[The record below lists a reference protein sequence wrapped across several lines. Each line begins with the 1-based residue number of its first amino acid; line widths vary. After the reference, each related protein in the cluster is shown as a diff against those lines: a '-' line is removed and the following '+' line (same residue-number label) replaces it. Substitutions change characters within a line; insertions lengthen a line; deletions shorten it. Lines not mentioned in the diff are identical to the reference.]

1 MINPIIKDI
10 ENSPIKI
17 RFYSKKG
24 GVSKGQYASL
34 NSGFG
39 SDDLEENIAENRHR
53 VADDIGV
60 LPEKLLSVSQY
71 HSADIVDVKQPWE
84 RMQTPKADGMITD
97 QSNIGLGILT
107 ADCGPVLFADAKN
120 AIIGAVHSGWRGTVA
135 GINEHMIEKMLEKGA
150 ERASIRA
157 FLGPM
162 IAQASYEV
170 GEDVRQQVIAH
181 NRLHDDLFL
190 KTAHEGKYLF
200 NLPGLI
206 ARRLEATKIGHIEDV
221 VKDTYADTDGY
232 FSYRRNTHNN
242 IKDYGRNISVITKIN

>member
-10 ENSPIKI
+10 ENSDIKI
-17 RFYSKKG
+17 RFYSKQG

-39 SDDLEENIAENRHR
+39 SDDLEENIIENRR
-53 VADDIGV
+53 LVADNIGI
-60 LPEKLLSVSQY
+60 LPENLLSVSQY
-71 HSADIVDVKQPWE
+71 HSADIVDVKEGWARKQG
-84 RMQTPKADGMITD
+84 PKADGMVTN
-97 QSNIGLGILT
+97 QANIGLGILT
-107 ADCGPVLFADAKN
+107 ADCGPILFADAKN

-135 GINEHMIEKMLEKGA
+135 GISEKMIEKMLEKGA
-150 ERASIRA
+150 ERASIKA

-181 NRLHDDLFL
+181 NALNADLFI
-190 KTAHEGKYLF
+190 KNSDEGKYLF

-206 ARRLEATKIGHIEDV
+206 TRRLETTNISHIEDV
-221 VKDTYADTDGY
+221 AKDTYADADDY